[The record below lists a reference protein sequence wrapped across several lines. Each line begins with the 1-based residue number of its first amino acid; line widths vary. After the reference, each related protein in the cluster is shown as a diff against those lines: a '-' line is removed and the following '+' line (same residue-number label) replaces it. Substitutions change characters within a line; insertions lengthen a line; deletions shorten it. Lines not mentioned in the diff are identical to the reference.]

1 MDRNAQLRHLAA
13 AERHVQ
19 LGERCILD
27 QERCIEELDL
37 HGHDSNLARSV
48 LETFRQTQAQHVGHR
63 DQILKELAE

>member
-19 LGERCILD
+19 RGERCIRD
-27 QERCIEELDL
+27 QEDCIEELGL
-37 HGHDSNLARSV
+37 HGHDTNLARAI
-48 LETFRQTQAQHVGHR
+48 LETFRQIQAQHVGHR